1 MRALWSV
8 LIFTGIFFIHGC
20 SGLSRV
26 YEETDLPDEEVAII
40 KCSGSI
46 NCYVGSV
53 RKQRFTEARLFPGN
67 RYITAFRR
75 EDRAGSPFAGS
86 EVQFVLVPLKA
97 GHVYAVRNK
106 RATKTRLVRTWIENV
121 TTGALVAGPRPP
133 PRHFGL
139 IQDDIPQ

>member
-1 MRALWSV
+1 MWALWSV

-67 RYITAFRR
+67 RNISAFRG
-75 EDRAGSPFAGS
+75 EDRAGAPFARSG
-86 EVQFVLVPLKA
+86 VQFALVPLEP
-97 GHVYAVRNK
+97 GHVYAVRFE
-106 RATKTRLVRTWIENV
+106 RATKTRLKRTWIENV
-121 TTGALVAGPRPP
+121 TTGAHVAGPRPP
-133 PRHFGL
+133 PRPFGL
-139 IQDDIPQ
+139 SPDNIPQ

>member
-8 LIFTGIFFIHGC
+8 LSLAGILCVHGC

-26 YEETDLPDEEVAII
+26 YEEADLPDEKMVII

-53 RKQRFTEARLFPGN
+53 TKQRFIEARLFPGN
-67 RYITAFRR
+67 RHITAFLR
-75 EDRAGSPFAGS
+75 EDRAGSPFARS
-86 EVQFVLVPLKA
+86 EVQFALVPLEA
-97 GHVYAVRNK
+97 GHVYAVRFE
-106 RATKTRLVRTWIENV
+106 RATKTRLKRTWIENV
-121 TTGALVAGPRPP
+121 TTGAHVAGSRPP
-133 PRHFGL
+133 PRDFGL